1 MPGVQ
6 RAVDAIRNAGLND
19 DQKSPMVT
27 TLLQNSKQTPTLVA
41 QVEGGS
47 GANQGETTAVIPA
60 PGEESTKRGAGE
72 IGQLGPV
79 QVEVLEGLDALIVR
93 GHKRDVEQVMKVIK
107 QIEEISAQTVPAI
120 EVYRLKYID
129 CQALADLIK
138 PLYEEI
144 YTPRQG
150 NVSITALVKPNALL
164 LVGRKEN
171 VKTVLELAER
181 LDEPV
186 PPQTQFHVF
195 RLRHTAAGTAL
206 NTLTDF
212 YTDRGGLGAR

>member
-1 MPGVQ
+1 M
-6 RAVDAIRNAGLND
+6 
-19 DQKSPMVT
+19 
-27 TLLQNSKQTPTLVA
+27 
-41 QVEGGS
+41 
-47 GANQGETTAVIPA
+47 
-60 PGEESTKRGAGE
+60 
-72 IGQLGPV
+72 
-79 QVEVLEGLDALIVR
+79 
-93 GHKRDVEQVMKVIK
+93 
-107 QIEEISAQTVPAI
+107 PAI

-129 CQALADLIK
+129 CQALTDLIK

-144 YTPRQG
+144 YTPQQG
-150 NVSITALVKPNALL
+150 NVSVTALVNPNALL

-212 YTDRGGLGAR
+212 YTDRGGLFAPGEGFRPMRDLNTLIWASQPRPTWPKSPILSLELDTPDKRIGKPDCGSWRWNTSTPAQPGTR